1 MRCAGGNVEDDYGYL
16 EIRLDGLLKEKGL
29 SKNKLSHKSEMN
41 WKQIDNY
48 CTNSITRVCLKIALC
63 QPCVTVGGRFVPHEG
78 AVAGCSNR
86 IRSKCAAKWGVRL
99 A

>member
-29 SKNKLSHKSEMN
+29 SKNKLSHKAEMN

-48 CTNSITRVCLKIALC
+48 CTNSITRLDVYVLC
-63 QPCVTVGGRFVPHEG
+63 KLCTVLECEIQDLLVFHP
-78 AVAGCSNR
+78 S
-86 IRSKCAAKWGVRL
+86 GVE
-99 A
+99 